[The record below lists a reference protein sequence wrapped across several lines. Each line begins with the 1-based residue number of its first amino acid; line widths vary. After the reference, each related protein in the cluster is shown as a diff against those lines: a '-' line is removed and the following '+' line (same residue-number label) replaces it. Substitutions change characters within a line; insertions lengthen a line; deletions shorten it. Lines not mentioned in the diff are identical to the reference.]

1 MKKRFLILS
10 LSFLTACGGGSG
22 GGDYTKPG
30 EILTPEQ
37 RLAAESNA
45 YITGMKSHIIVGGDD
60 ETVNPNI
67 RATTSGGH
75 GNGKLYDLENV
86 IFQSAD
92 KEFSTPDEDF
102 TMTFITDENGK
113 IIAVKSMDDGSVDVF
128 ERHDDKSNRFDSPTE
143 EIHARVNLIGK
154 QLGLS
159 YSDFG
164 FVQVYEDSA
173 PDNHM
178 FIMPIAGGY
187 QEKLVKAEEL
197 TQDATFHGI
206 AVGSV
211 GEANS
216 TIEGERLDLYDS
228 NAELVF
234 NKDTGTETLTADF
247 TGKSHQNDPWY
258 KIVATRYDDGNA
270 QIVFTDGTNI
280 ENERFMLRKDGQTVE
295 NFDSGKVI
303 NDSSEHRLSVN
314 FEYFGDNKTAQEST
328 GIIYFQQSET
338 QDPSQDPNRVEFYMG
353 FGGVVKK

>member
-1 MKKRFLILS
+1 MKKLALVLS
-10 LSFLTACGGGSG
+10 LSLLTACGGGSG
-22 GGDYTKPG
+22 NSDYNTPG
-30 EILTPEQ
+30 EIFTPEQ

-45 YITGMKSHIIVGGDD
+45 YVTGMKSHVIIGGSDA
-60 ETVNPNI
+60 TVNPNA

-92 KEFSTPDEDF
+92 KEFSTPDEDL
-102 TMTFITDENGK
+102 TITFVTDDNGK
-113 IIAVKSMDDGSVDVF
+113 IIAVKSMDDGSVDIF
-128 ERHDDKSNRFDSPTE
+128 DRHDDKSNRFDIPE
-143 EIHARVNLIGK
+143 EKLHARVNLIGK
-154 QLGLS
+154 QLGLA

-164 FVQVYEDSA
+164 FVQTYKDSD

-197 TQDATFHGI
+197 TKDITFNGI
-206 AVGSV
+206 AIGSV

-216 TIEGERLDLYDS
+216 NVEGERLDLYDS
-228 NAELVF
+228 NATLVF

-258 KIVATRYDDGNA
+258 KVVATRYNDGDA
-270 QIVFTDGTNI
+270 QIVFTDGTNV
-280 ENERFMLRKDGQTVE
+280 ENDRFMFRQDGQTVE
-295 NFDSGKVI
+295 NFDSGKVV
-303 NDSSEHRLSVN
+303 NNSPEHKLSVG

-328 GIIYFQQSET
+328 GIIYFQKAET
-338 QDPSQDPNRVEFYMG
+338 QDASQDPNKIDFYMG
-353 FGGVVKK
+353 FGGVAKK